1 MSKELE
7 IEFKNMLTK
16 EEFEALKNA
25 FQLTAENFHTQ
36 ANHYFDTAD
45 FALRNQKCGLRIR
58 EVADRFECTLKEPA
72 GGIGLLETTD
82 LLAEA
87 HVRAVL
93 AGNAVMNAKEVHERL
108 AERGVNEENLQL
120 LGTLS
125 TTRAEIN
132 YKGGL
137 LVLDHSIYADT
148 EDYELEYEV
157 TDEAAGQVIFIELLK
172 EYGIATRHAQKKV
185 ARFVAA
191 MNRKRGI

>member
-7 IEFKNMLTK
+7 IEFKNMLTND
-16 EEFEALKNA
+16 EFVALKKA
-25 FQLTAENFHTQ
+25 FQLTDEKFHTQ
-36 ANHYFDTAD
+36 ANHYFDTPD
-45 FALRNQKCGLRIR
+45 FALRHQKCGLRIR
-58 EVADRFECTLKEPA
+58 EVAERFECTLKEPA
-72 GGIGLLETTD
+72 SGIGLLETTD

-93 AGNAVMNAKEVHERL
+93 AGEAIIDAPEVHERL
-108 AERGVNEENLQL
+108 AYRGVAEQNLQL

-137 LVLDHSIYADT
+137 LVLDHSVYADT
-148 EDYELEYEV
+148 EDFELEYEV
-157 TDEAAGQVIFIELLK
+157 TEEATGHVIFVELLK
-172 EYGIATRHAQKKV
+172 EYGIATRPAQKKV

>member
-1 MSKELE
+1 MSKQLE
-7 IEFKNMLTK
+7 IEFKNMLSKEHFDALTK
-16 EEFEALKNA
+16 A
-25 FQLTAENFHTQ
+25 FQLTDDDFHTQ

-45 FALRNQKCGLRIR
+45 FALKQQKCGLRIR
-58 EVADRFECTLKEPA
+58 EVANRFECTLKEPA
-72 GGIGLLETTD
+72 SGIGLLETTD
-82 LLAEA
+82 LLDEQ
-87 HVRAVL
+87 HVRDVL
-93 AGNAVMNAKEVHERL
+93 ENSATLHAPEVHARL
-108 AERGVNEENLQL
+108 EARGIAEENLQL

-137 LVLDHSIYADT
+137 LVLDHSVYADI

-157 TDEAAGQVIFIELLK
+157 PDEQAFESIFLALLTQFH
-172 EYGIATRHAQKKV
+172 IPLQPAQKKV